1 MTQQDVV
8 TESVLHLIVHL
19 GSVRAPV
26 ASGLC
31 ALSSLVLM
39 SVSFS
44 LQKLYRKEIKPP
56 FKPAVGRP
64 EDTFHFDPEFT
75 ARTPTGA
82 CWFFSAGLT
91 PPNSSRLCE
100 GCSLREKLSVA
111 FGVHD
116 LCLAVR
122 YWGQNQ
128 FSLSLCDTHFRSNQ
142 RCKAVTALPGTH
154 KQDTE
159 RKQVV
164 HISNIWKKVAI
175 FRSLGLS
182 TKCIISVKAGGLF
195 DTSQH
200 RN

>member
-1 MTQQDVV
+1 M
-8 TESVLHLIVHL
+8 
-19 GSVRAPV
+19 
-26 ASGLC
+26 
-31 ALSSLVLM
+31 
-39 SVSFS
+39 FS

-75 ARTPTGA
+75 ARTPTGV
-82 CWFFSAGLT
+82 CWFFLAGLT
-91 PPNSSRLCE
+91 PPNSSGLCE
-100 GCSLREKLSVA
+100 GCSLREKPSVA
-111 FGVHD
+111 FYVHD

-122 YWGQNQ
+122 YRGQNQ

-142 RCKAVTALPGTH
+142 GSVDPSLVRCKALTALPGTH

-164 HISNIWKKVAI
+164 HISNIWKKMAI
-175 FRSLGLS
+175 FRFLGLS

-195 DTSQH
+195 DRSQH